1 MFPGVSALFILTVLI
16 PNEAWEGFKDLIQLG
31 LPTSNEWV
39 GSFFLVPMLQVRK
52 WRKRIVLLTN
62 DFSSI
67 GQ

>member
-39 GSFFLVPMLQVRK
+39 GSFF
-52 WRKRIVLLTN
+52 
-62 DFSSI
+62 
-67 GQ
+67 